1 MRALTSVYI
10 RENEGERRIL
20 SREICIVFFA
30 DVLMSLM
37 SNFLAKH
44 LVRSVWTTCT
54 ANALRI
60 TDADAPE

>member
-10 RENEGERRIL
+10 RGDEEKRRIL
-20 SREICIVFFA
+20 SREICIVLFA

-44 LVRSVWTTCT
+44 LVRSVWTTYT

-60 TDADAPE
+60 TDTDAPE